1 MPFLSVVVLEKVNEI
16 GDVYELES
24 DESDDEDDEVEDEEE
39 DGGDEERTLLT
50 H

>member
-1 MPFLSVVVLEKVNEI
+1 MPLLLVVGPMQVNEA
-16 GDVYELES
+16 GDVYKLES